1 MLVFARNLH
10 EGWRRKSNSEWRHF
24 QSHEFTDSTVT
35 VVGLGSIG
43 QAVVQRLAGGSVVAT
58 IGIRYTPEKG
68 GPTDEVL
75 SFDDGDVHDAFA
87 RSDYV
92 VLACPLTDLTRGMV
106 GEAELA
112 TLPPNAVVVNAAR
125 GGLVDTDAPRLGSP
139 DRGHPRG
146 RARRDRPRAAPVGP
160 RALGRRKLPHHPAHG
175 RPYPHTGTGWP
186 TSSRPTS
193 RRSTRVTS

>member
-24 QSHEFTDSTVT
+24 QSHEFTDSTIT

-43 QAVVQRLAGGSVVAT
+43 EAVVQRLAGFDVET

-68 GPTDEVL
+68 GPTDEIL
-75 SFDDGDVHDAFA
+75 SFDDDDVHDAFA

-106 GEAELA
+106 GGRVSDTPAERGRRQRGSRR
-112 TLPPNAVVVNAAR
+112 AR
-125 GGLVDTDAPRLGSP
+125 RHRRPRFRPP
-139 DRGHPRG
+139 DRGES
-146 RARRDRPRAAPVGP
+146 AAPP
-160 RALGRRKLPHHPAHG
+160 S
-175 RPYPHTGTGWP
+175 TSP
-186 TSSRPTS
+186 TPSRS
-193 RRSTRVTS
+193 RRITYSGS